1 MLERMSS
8 RELSEWQA
16 YEKATGPLRG
26 YDEDMLAAIHE
37 QLQILNHVTGA
48 ANAGDDNPI
57 PAPTKVLRPHQVF
70 LPEKGEETMT
80 QSEFDTQF

>member
-1 MLERMSS
+1 MLHRMSA
-8 RELSEWQA
+8 REVSEWIA

-26 YDEDMLAAIHE
+26 YDEDLLAAVHE
-37 QLQILNHVTGA
+37 QLQLLNHLTGA

-57 PAPTKVLRPHQVF
+57 PAPTKVRRPHEIF
-70 LPEKGEETMT
+70 LPTEEEETMS